1 MSVCM
6 DVWYCTVYVW
16 PFVIYFFTLLFSF
29 FHTFCTLYI
38 VQVSSFQATAHGRA
52 LKEATVAKR
61 SAPPSNCPR
70 ACSSG
75 HNPLTSAGHRQ
86 VEWLKRTA
94 VYWLEAYVVLAGS
107 LRRYVYF
114 SSNVGFVQ
122 FSRPNLS
129 RFSRNFPQVGNI
141 KVRTYLLRMP
151 AA

>member
-1 MSVCM
+1 MTTYDDYDAADDDGTDDDDS
-6 DVWYCTVYVW
+6 DAAEDGGDDDDDDDDAGSFTPFYV
-16 PFVIYFFTLLFSF
+16 L
-29 FHTFCTLYI
+29 

-94 VYWLEAYVVLAGS
+94 VYWLEA
-107 LRRYVYF
+107 
-114 SSNVGFVQ
+114 
-122 FSRPNLS
+122 
-129 RFSRNFPQVGNI
+129 
-141 KVRTYLLRMP
+141 
-151 AA
+151 